1 MFHELFTHGLS
12 LAEQAEVETYE
23 PDYRSRTAERIRN
36 TAMYIDQAAQ
46 FDAALGDMAGLIE
59 WERRADHRK
68 LEYERSLFRVA
79 VDELFAQKYAVRAGS

>member
-12 LAEQAEVETYE
+12 LAEQAMVETYE
-23 PDYRSRTAERIRN
+23 PDHRSHTAERIRN
-36 TAMYIDQAAQ
+36 TAMHTDEAAQ

-68 LEYERSLFRVA
+68 LEYERSLFKVA
-79 VDELFAQKYAVRAGS
+79 VDKLFARKYAGVDRL